1 MATEGRPIG
10 NLVINTTLN
19 DAGVNRG
26 ITGLRNNLKTAR
38 TATKATVQEFK
49 AMGDELTAS
58 KKQVEGLSNEL
69 SIQEKIVE
77 EYRKSYEKQVE
88 LYGEGSQQAQ
98 KYAQR
103 LNTQIQ
109 SYHSLEG
116 SLRRAQM
123 QFQRLEQAQ
132 SQASESAEGLT
143 DSQRKIG
150 DASGDAGGKVSK
162 FSSFIK
168 VGLVGALTAGVA
180 SVGALTAAIGGLG
193 AKMALDTQ
201 AAQGEIRAQLG
212 LTEKEAQKVASS
224 AKSLWADGF
233 GDSVGEAKNA
243 LVNVKQNVK
252 SLKGA
257 TDDTVK
263 EVTKGTMTIAK
274 AFDQDGN
281 DITKSI
287 NAMQNSFD
295 GLSTDAAMDMITSG
309 FQKGLDYSGEFL
321 DSINEYSNQFAAA
334 GFSTQRM
341 FSVFQA
347 GAESGAFQLDKVG
360 DLIKEMNI
368 RLSDG
373 TADEAMQ
380 SLSKHTQDLYAQFKK
395 TGKGGDLVFSA
406 VMKDIDGM
414 KNKSDAY
421 KIGQQIMGT
430 QFEDLGQKG
439 VSALANIENSF
450 SNTSGAT
457 KKAGQALQ
465 DNFGTRLKKIGRSA
479 LASLEPIGNG
489 VLSLLEPVMSGLE
502 SGMKSLE
509 PTFNNIANAGKNL
522 KTIFSG
528 IMDVFNGDTSKG
540 ADKLMDFFPVLTVQT
555 IIDGINNIKTA
566 FSGFKQQA
574 QPIISNMKA
583 SFDAMKPTFS
593 ALGTIASQ
601 VFGTLGPLVKQAL
614 GGVMSFIGQLTGQ
627 WKSFWQQ
634 NGSVITQALQN
645 VWSIVQFVMPAIL
658 AIIRSVW
665 GNIKG
670 VITGAIS
677 IIQGV
682 ILVFSGL
689 LTGNFSKMWEGIK
702 KIFSGAI
709 KVVWNAIQ
717 LSFFGKILGGAKA
730 LGAGLKGIFPK
741 MWGWIKSLFKDGAT
755 NAGKMFTYLKDKAFK
770 IVGDMKDGIVK
781 KFWDIVDAAKSLPK
795 KMGDGIKSMA
805 GKAWDGIKAFGN
817 RTLRGFG
824 KIINGFTQQGIN
836 WILGKIGVDTKIPKW
851 EVPQYANG
859 TGGHPGGPAILGD
872 GRGSNAG
879 PEAFITPSGHMG
891 LSPATDTLMNLP
903 KGTQVLSAIDTK
915 AFLSGIPAYA
925 KGTKKKEGFISKMWN
940 GAKAAVGK
948 VKDLALD
955 VFDYISNPSKL
966 IKKVIEKLGLK
977 LPKVKGI
984 TGDVLKGSFSLIKK
998 NFVKFIKDKFG
1009 ESSNFGEGGT
1019 EAVKKWVAQAL
1030 KIKGLGSEYASALE
1044 TIAMKESGGNP
1055 NVVNRWDS
1063 NWKAGHPS
1071 QGLMQFIPSTFN
1083 ANKEPGY
1090 GNIKNPVHQIL
1101 ASINYLNSRYG
1112 GILNH
1117 PGLKS
1122 MARGGR
1128 YIGYDTG
1135 GLITRDH
1142 MAEVHKGEMLLPL
1155 RQFRRSQAHKVL
1167 SQAGKMVGYEPESRS
1182 SSSDANALKTMVTL
1196 LQQQNSNQQAEI
1208 NLLSQTVR
1216 LLTQLV
1222 AKDPNVIL
1230 SVQELNKIQ
1239 DEAYNKERNQKGL
1252 LNNVSFS

>member
-69 SIQEKIVE
+69 SIQERIVE

-123 QFQRLEQAQ
+123 QYQRLEQAQ
-132 SQASESAEGLT
+132 SQASESADELT
-143 DSQRKIG
+143 DSQREIG
-150 DASGDAGGKVSK
+150 NASGDAGGKVSK

-168 VGLVGALTAGVA
+168 VGLVGALTAGIAGVT
-180 SVGALTAAIGGLG
+180 GLTAAVGAMG

-201 AAQGEIRAQLG
+201 KSQGEFRAQLG
-212 LTEKEAQKVASS
+212 LTKDEAKDLTKVATSVW
-224 AKSLWADGF
+224 KDGF
-233 GDSVGEAKNA
+233 GENMDVVKDA
-243 LVNVKQNVK
+243 LKQVRQNIRGLSDK
-252 SLKGA
+252 DLK
-257 TDDTVK
+257 D
-263 EVTKGTMTIAK
+263 VTKGAITLSETFDADVNEVTRAGNNIMKGFGVESQK
-274 AFDQDGN
+274 AFDLMTYG
-281 DITKSI
+281 
-287 NAMQNSFD
+287 A
-295 GLSTDAAMDMITSG
+295 
-309 FQKGLDYSGEFL
+309 QKGLNFS
-321 DSINEYSNQFAAA
+321 NEMFDNLSEYAPLFGKM
-334 GFSTQRM
+334 GFSAEEYFQLLTKG
-341 FSVFQA
+341 SQA
-347 GAESGAFQLDKVG
+347 GVYNLDYIN
-360 DLIKEMNI
+360 D
-368 RLSDG
+368 
-373 TADEAMQ
+373 
-380 SLSKHTQDLYAQFKK
+380 
-395 TGKGGDLVFSA
+395 
-406 VMKDIDGM
+406 VMKEFQIRVKDG
-414 KNKSDAY
+414 SD
-421 KIGQQIMGT
+421 
-430 QFEDLGQKG
+430 
-439 VSALANIENSF
+439 S
-450 SNTSGAT
+450 TSGAMAQLSGSTQKVWSQFLKGKGTVKDVSNAVLGELKGMKDQVKANNIGVALYGT
-457 KKAGQALQ
+457 KWEDLEADAMYALGGINGKIGDVNGKTKEAGKALQ
-465 DNFGTRLKKIGRSA
+465 DNFGARLKKIGRSA
-479 LASLEPIGNG
+479 LSALLPIGNG
-489 VLSLLEPVMSGLE
+489 LLDVLEPVMAGLE

-528 IMDVFNGDTSKG
+528 VMDVFNGDTSKG

-593 ALGTIASQ
+593 TLGTIASQ

-658 AIIRSVW
+658 AIISSVW

-689 LTGNFSKMWEGIK
+689 LTGDFSKMWEGIK

-709 KVVWNAIQ
+709 KIVWNAIQ

-755 NAGKMFTYLKDKAFK
+755 NAGKMFSFLKDKAMK
-770 IVGDMKDGIVK
+770 IVTDMKSSISK
-781 KFWDIVDAAKSLPK
+781 KFWEIIEGAKALPK
-795 KMGDGIKSMA
+795 KMGQGIKDMA
-805 GKAWDGIKAFGN
+805 GKALDGIKYLANKMTKKLG
-817 RTLRGFG
+817 GVV
-824 KIINGFTQQGIN
+824 NGVIGGVN
-836 WILGKIGVDTKIPKW
+836 WVLGKIGVDEKSQIPKW
-851 EVPQYANG
+851 DVPQYAKG
-859 TGGHPGGPAILGD
+859 TSGHPGGPAILGD
-872 GRGSNAG
+872 GYKHE
-879 PEAFITPSGHMG
+879 PFMTPDGKIG
-891 LSPATDTLMNLP
+891 ISPNVPTLMNLP
-903 KGTQVLSAIDTK
+903 RGTQVMGGDDAEKMFGGS
-915 AFLSGIPAYA
+915 IPFY
-925 KGTKKKEGFISKMWN
+925 KDGTGGNWFTKMW
-940 GAKAAVGK
+940 GKAK
-948 VKDLALD
+948 DIALD
-955 VFDYISNPSKL
+955 VYDYVSNPSKL
-966 IKKVIEKLGLK
+966 LNKVLEKIGVSA
-977 LPKVKGI
+977 PKMSGGFGQIAVNG
-984 TGDVLKGSFSLIKK
+984 F
-998 NFVKFIKDKFG
+998 KFIKDKAIKFIKDKIADYG
-1009 ESSNFGEGGT
+1009 SFEGAGGT
-1019 EAVKKWVAQAL
+1019 AAVKKWVAQAL
-1030 KIKGLGSEYASALE
+1030 NIKGLGSEYASALE

-1182 SSSDANALKTMVTL
+1182 NSSDANALKTMVTL

>member
-69 SIQEKIVE
+69 SIQERIVE

-123 QFQRLEQAQ
+123 QYQRLEQAQ
-132 SQASESAEGLT
+132 SQASESADELT
-143 DSQRKIG
+143 DSQREIG
-150 DASGDAGGKVSK
+150 NASGDAGGKVSK

-168 VGLVGALTAGVA
+168 VGLVGALTAGIAGVT
-180 SVGALTAAIGGLG
+180 GLTAAVGAMG

-201 AAQGEIRAQLG
+201 KSQGEFRAQLG
-212 LTEKEAQKVASS
+212 LTKDEAKDLTKVATSVW
-224 AKSLWADGF
+224 KDGF
-233 GDSVGEAKNA
+233 GENMDVVKDA
-243 LVNVKQNVK
+243 LKQVRQNIRGLSDK
-252 SLKGA
+252 DLK
-257 TDDTVK
+257 D
-263 EVTKGTMTIAK
+263 VTKGAITLSETFDADVNEVTRAGNNIMKGFGVESQK
-274 AFDQDGN
+274 AFDLMTYG
-281 DITKSI
+281 
-287 NAMQNSFD
+287 A
-295 GLSTDAAMDMITSG
+295 
-309 FQKGLDYSGEFL
+309 QKGLNFS
-321 DSINEYSNQFAAA
+321 NEMFDNLSEYAPLFGKM
-334 GFSTQRM
+334 GFSAEEYFQLLTKG
-341 FSVFQA
+341 SQA
-347 GAESGAFQLDKVG
+347 GVYNLDYIN
-360 DLIKEMNI
+360 D
-368 RLSDG
+368 
-373 TADEAMQ
+373 
-380 SLSKHTQDLYAQFKK
+380 
-395 TGKGGDLVFSA
+395 
-406 VMKDIDGM
+406 VMKEFQIRVKDG
-414 KNKSDAY
+414 SD
-421 KIGQQIMGT
+421 
-430 QFEDLGQKG
+430 
-439 VSALANIENSF
+439 S
-450 SNTSGAT
+450 TSGAMAQLSGSTQKVWSQFLKGKGTVKDVSNAVLGELKGMKDQVKANNIGVALYGT
-457 KKAGQALQ
+457 KWEDLEADAMYALGGINGKIGDVNGKTKEAGKALQ
-465 DNFGTRLKKIGRSA
+465 DNFGARLKKIGRSA
-479 LASLEPIGNG
+479 LSALLPIGNG
-489 VLSLLEPVMSGLE
+489 LLDVLEPVMAGLE

-528 IMDVFNGDTSKG
+528 VMDVFNGDTSKG

-593 ALGTIASQ
+593 TLGTIASQ

-658 AIIRSVW
+658 AIISSVW

-689 LTGNFSKMWEGIK
+689 LTGDFSKMWEGIK

-709 KVVWNAIQ
+709 KIVWNAIQ

-755 NAGKMFTYLKDKAFK
+755 NAGKMFSFLKDKAMK
-770 IVGDMKDGIVK
+770 IVTDMKSSISK
-781 KFWDIVDAAKSLPK
+781 KFREIIEGAKALPK
-795 KMGDGIKSMA
+795 KMGQGIKDMA
-805 GKAWDGIKAFGN
+805 GKALDGIKYLANKMTKKLG
-817 RTLRGFG
+817 GVV
-824 KIINGFTQQGIN
+824 NGVIGGVN
-836 WILGKIGVDTKIPKW
+836 WVLGKIGVDEKSQIPKW
-851 EVPQYANG
+851 DVPQYAKG
-859 TGGHPGGPAILGD
+859 TSGHPGGPAILGD
-872 GRGSNAG
+872 GYKHE
-879 PEAFITPSGHMG
+879 PFMTPDGKIG
-891 LSPATDTLMNLP
+891 ISPNVPTLMNLP
-903 KGTQVLSAIDTK
+903 RGTQVMGGDDAEKMFGGS
-915 AFLSGIPAYA
+915 IPFY
-925 KGTKKKEGFISKMWN
+925 KDGTGGNWFTKMW
-940 GAKAAVGK
+940 GKAK
-948 VKDLALD
+948 DIALD
-955 VFDYISNPSKL
+955 VYDYVSNPSKL
-966 IKKVIEKLGLK
+966 LNKVLEKIGVSA
-977 LPKVKGI
+977 PKMSGGFGQIAVNG
-984 TGDVLKGSFSLIKK
+984 F
-998 NFVKFIKDKFG
+998 KFIKDKAIKFIKDKIADYG
-1009 ESSNFGEGGT
+1009 SFEGAGGT
-1019 EAVKKWVAQAL
+1019 AAVKKWVAQAL
-1030 KIKGLGSEYASALE
+1030 NIKGLGSEYASALE

-1182 SSSDANALKTMVTL
+1182 NSSDANALKTMVTL

>member
-69 SIQEKIVE
+69 SIQERIVE

-123 QFQRLEQAQ
+123 QYQRLEQAQ
-132 SQASESAEGLT
+132 SQASESADELT
-143 DSQRKIG
+143 DSQREIG

-168 VGLVGALTAGVA
+168 VGLVGALTAGIAGVT
-180 SVGALTAAIGGLG
+180 GLTAAVGAMG

-201 AAQGEIRAQLG
+201 KSQGEFRAQLG
-212 LTEKEAQKVASS
+212 LTKDEAKDLTKAATSVW
-224 AKSLWADGF
+224 KDGF
-233 GDSVGEAKNA
+233 GENMDVVKNA
-243 LVNVKQNVK
+243 LKQVRQNIRGLSDK
-252 SLKGA
+252 DLK
-257 TDDTVK
+257 D
-263 EVTKGTMTIAK
+263 VTKGAITLSETFDADVNEVTRAGNNIMKGFGVESQK
-274 AFDQDGN
+274 AFDLMTYG
-281 DITKSI
+281 
-287 NAMQNSFD
+287 A
-295 GLSTDAAMDMITSG
+295 
-309 FQKGLDYSGEFL
+309 QKGLNFS
-321 DSINEYSNQFAAA
+321 NEMFDNLSEYAPLFGKM
-334 GFSTQRM
+334 GFSAEEYFQLLTKG
-341 FSVFQA
+341 SQA
-347 GAESGAFQLDKVG
+347 GVYNLDYIN
-360 DLIKEMNI
+360 D
-368 RLSDG
+368 
-373 TADEAMQ
+373 
-380 SLSKHTQDLYAQFKK
+380 
-395 TGKGGDLVFSA
+395 
-406 VMKDIDGM
+406 VMKEFQIRVKDG
-414 KNKSDAY
+414 SD
-421 KIGQQIMGT
+421 
-430 QFEDLGQKG
+430 
-439 VSALANIENSF
+439 S
-450 SNTSGAT
+450 TSGAMAQLSGSTQKVWSQFLKGKGTVKDVSNAVLGELKGMKDQVKANNIGVALYGT
-457 KKAGQALQ
+457 KWEDLEADAMYALGGINGKIGDVNGKTKEAGKALQ
-465 DNFGTRLKKIGRSA
+465 DNFGARLKKIGRSA
-479 LASLEPIGNG
+479 LSALLPIGNG
-489 VLSLLEPVMSGLE
+489 LLDVLEPVMSGLE

-540 ADKLMDFFPVLTVQT
+540 ADKLMEFFPVLTVQT

-755 NAGKMFTYLKDKAFK
+755 NAGKMFSFLKDKAMK
-770 IVGDMKDGIVK
+770 IVTDMKSSISK
-781 KFWDIVDAAKSLPK
+781 KFTEIIEGAKALPK
-795 KMGDGIKSMA
+795 KMGQGIKDMA
-805 GKAWDGIKAFGN
+805 GKALDGIKYLANKMTKKLG
-817 RTLRGFG
+817 GVV
-824 KIINGFTQQGIN
+824 NGVIGGVN
-836 WILGKIGVDTKIPKW
+836 WVLGKIGVDEKSQIPKW
-851 EVPQYANG
+851 DVPQYAKG
-859 TGGHPGGPAILGD
+859 TSGHPGGPAILGD
-872 GRGSNAG
+872 GYKHE
-879 PEAFITPSGHMG
+879 PFMTPDGQIG
-891 LSPATDTLMNLP
+891 ISPNVPTLMNLP
-903 KGTQVLSAIDTK
+903 RGTQVMGGDDAEKMFGGS
-915 AFLSGIPAYA
+915 IPFY
-925 KGTKKKEGFISKMWN
+925 KDGTGGNWFTKMW
-940 GAKAAVGK
+940 GKA
-948 VKDLALD
+948 KDLALD
-955 VFDYISNPSKL
+955 VYDYVSNPSKL
-966 IKKVIEKLGLK
+966 LNKVLEKIGVSA
-977 LPKVKGI
+977 PKMSGGFGQIAVNG
-984 TGDVLKGSFSLIKK
+984 F
-998 NFVKFIKDKFG
+998 KFIKDKAIKFIKDKIADYG
-1009 ESSNFGEGGT
+1009 SFEGAGGT
-1019 EAVKKWVAQAL
+1019 AAVKKWVAQAL
-1030 KIKGLGSEYASALE
+1030 NIKGLGSEYASALE

-1182 SSSDANALKTMVTL
+1182 SSSDENALKTMVTL

>member
-69 SIQEKIVE
+69 SIQERIVE

-123 QFQRLEQAQ
+123 QYQRLEQAQ
-132 SQASESAEGLT
+132 SQASESADELT
-143 DSQRKIG
+143 DSQREIG
-150 DASGDAGGKVSK
+150 NASGDAGGKVSK

-168 VGLVGALTAGVA
+168 VGLVGALTAGIAGVT
-180 SVGALTAAIGGLG
+180 GLTAAVGAMG

-201 AAQGEIRAQLG
+201 KSQGEFRAQLG
-212 LTEKEAQKVASS
+212 LTKDEAKDLTKVATSVW
-224 AKSLWADGF
+224 KDGF
-233 GDSVGEAKNA
+233 GENMDVVKDA
-243 LVNVKQNVK
+243 LKQVRQNIRGLSDK
-252 SLKGA
+252 DLK
-257 TDDTVK
+257 D
-263 EVTKGTMTIAK
+263 VTKGAITLSETFDADVNEVTRAGNNIMKGFGVESQK
-274 AFDQDGN
+274 AFDLMTYG
-281 DITKSI
+281 
-287 NAMQNSFD
+287 A
-295 GLSTDAAMDMITSG
+295 
-309 FQKGLDYSGEFL
+309 QKGLNFSNEMFDNLS
-321 DSINEYSNQFAAA
+321 EYSPLFGKM
-334 GFSTQRM
+334 GFSAEEYFQLLTKG
-341 FSVFQA
+341 SQA
-347 GAESGAFQLDKVG
+347 GVYNLDYIN
-360 DLIKEMNI
+360 D
-368 RLSDG
+368 
-373 TADEAMQ
+373 
-380 SLSKHTQDLYAQFKK
+380 
-395 TGKGGDLVFSA
+395 
-406 VMKDIDGM
+406 VMKEFQIRVKDG
-414 KNKSDAY
+414 SD
-421 KIGQQIMGT
+421 
-430 QFEDLGQKG
+430 
-439 VSALANIENSF
+439 S
-450 SNTSGAT
+450 TSGAMAQLSGSTQKVWSQFLKGKGTVKDVSNAVLGELKGMKDQVKANNIGVALYGT
-457 KKAGQALQ
+457 KWEDLEADAMYALGGINGKIGDVNGKTKEAGKALQ
-465 DNFGTRLKKIGRSA
+465 DNFGARLKKIGRSA
-479 LASLEPIGNG
+479 LSALLPIGNG
-489 VLSLLEPVMSGLE
+489 LLDVLEPVMAGLE

-528 IMDVFNGDTSKG
+528 VMDVFNGDTSKG

-593 ALGTIASQ
+593 TLGTIASQ

-658 AIIRSVW
+658 AIISSVW

-689 LTGNFSKMWEGIK
+689 LTGDFSKMWEGIK

-709 KVVWNAIQ
+709 KIVWNAIQ

-755 NAGKMFTYLKDKAFK
+755 NAGKMFSFLKDKAMK
-770 IVGDMKDGIVK
+770 IVTDMKSSISK
-781 KFWDIVDAAKSLPK
+781 KFWEIIEGAKALPK
-795 KMGDGIKSMA
+795 KMGQGIKDMA
-805 GKAWDGIKAFGN
+805 GKALDGIKYLANKMTKKLG
-817 RTLRGFG
+817 GVV
-824 KIINGFTQQGIN
+824 NGVIGGVN
-836 WILGKIGVDTKIPKW
+836 WVLGKIGVDEKSQIPKW
-851 EVPQYANG
+851 DVPQYAKG
-859 TGGHPGGPAILGD
+859 TSGHPGGPAILGD
-872 GRGSNAG
+872 GYKHE
-879 PEAFITPSGHMG
+879 PFMTPDGKIG
-891 LSPATDTLMNLP
+891 ISPNVPTLMNLP
-903 KGTQVLSAIDTK
+903 RGTQVMGGDDAEKMFGGS
-915 AFLSGIPAYA
+915 IPFY
-925 KGTKKKEGFISKMWN
+925 KDGTGGNWFTKMW
-940 GAKAAVGK
+940 GKAK
-948 VKDLALD
+948 DIALD
-955 VFDYISNPSKL
+955 VYDYVSNPSKL
-966 IKKVIEKLGLK
+966 LNKVLEKIGVSA
-977 LPKVKGI
+977 PKMSGGFGQIAVNG
-984 TGDVLKGSFSLIKK
+984 F
-998 NFVKFIKDKFG
+998 KFIKDKAIKFIKDKIADYG
-1009 ESSNFGEGGT
+1009 SFEGAGGT
-1019 EAVKKWVAQAL
+1019 AAVKKWVAQAL
-1030 KIKGLGSEYASALE
+1030 NIKGLGSEYASALE

-1182 SSSDANALKTMVTL
+1182 NSSDANALKTMVTL

>member
-69 SIQEKIVE
+69 SIQERIVE

-123 QFQRLEQAQ
+123 QYQRLEQAQ
-132 SQASESAEGLT
+132 SQASESADELT
-143 DSQRKIG
+143 DSQREIG
-150 DASGDAGGKVSK
+150 NASGDAGGKVSK

-168 VGLVGALTAGVA
+168 VGLVGALTAGIAGVT
-180 SVGALTAAIGGLG
+180 GLTAAVGAMG

-201 AAQGEIRAQLG
+201 KSQGEFRAQLG
-212 LTEKEAQKVASS
+212 LTKDEAKDLTKVATSVW
-224 AKSLWADGF
+224 KDGF
-233 GDSVGEAKNA
+233 GENMDVVKDA
-243 LVNVKQNVK
+243 LKQVRQNIRGLSDK
-252 SLKGA
+252 DLK
-257 TDDTVK
+257 D
-263 EVTKGTMTIAK
+263 VTKGAITLSETFDADVNEVTRAGNNIMKGFGVESQK
-274 AFDQDGN
+274 AFDLMTYG
-281 DITKSI
+281 
-287 NAMQNSFD
+287 A
-295 GLSTDAAMDMITSG
+295 
-309 FQKGLDYSGEFL
+309 QKGLNFS
-321 DSINEYSNQFAAA
+321 NEMFDNLSEYAPLFGKM
-334 GFSTQRM
+334 GFSAEEYFQLLTKG
-341 FSVFQA
+341 SQA
-347 GAESGAFQLDKVG
+347 GVYNLDYIN
-360 DLIKEMNI
+360 D
-368 RLSDG
+368 
-373 TADEAMQ
+373 
-380 SLSKHTQDLYAQFKK
+380 
-395 TGKGGDLVFSA
+395 
-406 VMKDIDGM
+406 VMKEFQIRVKDG
-414 KNKSDAY
+414 SD
-421 KIGQQIMGT
+421 
-430 QFEDLGQKG
+430 
-439 VSALANIENSF
+439 S
-450 SNTSGAT
+450 TSGAMAQLSGSTQKVWSQFLKGKGTVKDVSNAVLGELKGMKDQVKANNIGVALYGT
-457 KKAGQALQ
+457 KWEDLEADAMYALGGINGKIGDVNGKTKEAGKALQ
-465 DNFGTRLKKIGRSA
+465 DNFGARLKKIGRSA
-479 LASLEPIGNG
+479 LSALLPIGNG
-489 VLSLLEPVMSGLE
+489 LLDVLEPVMAGLE

-528 IMDVFNGDTSKG
+528 VMDVFNGDTSKG

-593 ALGTIASQ
+593 TLGTIASQ

-658 AIIRSVW
+658 AIISSVW

-689 LTGNFSKMWEGIK
+689 LTGDFSKMWEGIK

-709 KVVWNAIQ
+709 KIVWNAIQ

-755 NAGKMFTYLKDKAFK
+755 NAGKMFSFLKDKAMK
-770 IVGDMKDGIVK
+770 IATDMKSSISK
-781 KFWDIVDAAKSLPK
+781 KFWEIIEGAKALPK
-795 KMGDGIKSMA
+795 KMGQGIKDMA
-805 GKAWDGIKAFGN
+805 GKALDGIKYLANKMTKKLG
-817 RTLRGFG
+817 GVV
-824 KIINGFTQQGIN
+824 NGVIGGVN
-836 WILGKIGVDTKIPKW
+836 WVLGKIGVDEKSQIPKW
-851 EVPQYANG
+851 DVPQYAKG
-859 TGGHPGGPAILGD
+859 TSGHPGGPAILGD
-872 GRGSNAG
+872 GYKHE
-879 PEAFITPSGHMG
+879 PFMTPDGKIG
-891 LSPATDTLMNLP
+891 ISPNVPTLMNLP
-903 KGTQVLSAIDTK
+903 RGTQVMGGDDAEKMFGGS
-915 AFLSGIPAYA
+915 IPFY
-925 KGTKKKEGFISKMWN
+925 KDGTGGNWFTKMW
-940 GAKAAVGK
+940 GKAK
-948 VKDLALD
+948 DIALD
-955 VFDYISNPSKL
+955 VYDYVSNPSKL
-966 IKKVIEKLGLK
+966 LNKVLEKIGVSA
-977 LPKVKGI
+977 PKMSGGFGQIAVNG
-984 TGDVLKGSFSLIKK
+984 F
-998 NFVKFIKDKFG
+998 KFIKDKAIKFIKDKIADYG
-1009 ESSNFGEGGT
+1009 SFEGAGGT
-1019 EAVKKWVAQAL
+1019 AAVKKWVAQAL
-1030 KIKGLGSEYASALE
+1030 NIKGLGSEYASALE

-1083 ANKEPGY
+1083 ANKEPGH

-1122 MARGGR
+1122 RARGGR

-1182 SSSDANALKTMVTL
+1182 NSSDANALKTMVTL

>member
-69 SIQEKIVE
+69 SIQERIVE

-123 QFQRLEQAQ
+123 QYQRLEQAQ
-132 SQASESAEGLT
+132 SQASESADELT
-143 DSQRKIG
+143 DSQREIG

-168 VGLVGALTAGVA
+168 VGLVGALTAGIAGVT
-180 SVGALTAAIGGLG
+180 GLTAAVGAMG

-201 AAQGEIRAQLG
+201 KSQGEFRAQLG
-212 LTEKEAQKVASS
+212 LTKDEAKDLTKAATSVW
-224 AKSLWADGF
+224 KDGF
-233 GDSVGEAKNA
+233 GENMDVVKDA
-243 LVNVKQNVK
+243 LKQVRQNIRGLSDK
-252 SLKGA
+252 DLK
-257 TDDTVK
+257 D
-263 EVTKGTMTIAK
+263 VTKGAIILSETFDADVNEVTRAGNNIMKGFGVESQK
-274 AFDQDGN
+274 AFDLMTYG
-281 DITKSI
+281 
-287 NAMQNSFD
+287 A
-295 GLSTDAAMDMITSG
+295 
-309 FQKGLDYSGEFL
+309 QKGLNFS
-321 DSINEYSNQFAAA
+321 NEMFDNLSEYAPLFGKM
-334 GFSTQRM
+334 GFSAEEYFQLLTKG
-341 FSVFQA
+341 SQA
-347 GAESGAFQLDKVG
+347 GVYNLDYIN
-360 DLIKEMNI
+360 D
-368 RLSDG
+368 
-373 TADEAMQ
+373 
-380 SLSKHTQDLYAQFKK
+380 
-395 TGKGGDLVFSA
+395 
-406 VMKDIDGM
+406 VMKEFQIRVKDG
-414 KNKSDAY
+414 SD
-421 KIGQQIMGT
+421 
-430 QFEDLGQKG
+430 
-439 VSALANIENSF
+439 S
-450 SNTSGAT
+450 TSGAMAQLSGSTQKVWSQFLKGKGTVKDVSNAVLGELKGMKDQVKANNIGVALYGT
-457 KKAGQALQ
+457 KWEDLEADAMYALGGINGKIGDVNGKTKEAGKALQ
-465 DNFGTRLKKIGRSA
+465 DNFGARLKKLGRSA
-479 LASLEPIGNG
+479 LSALLPIGNG
-489 VLSLLEPVMSGLE
+489 LLDVLEPVMSGLE

-593 ALGTIASQ
+593 TLGTIASQ
-601 VFGTLGPLVKQAL
+601 VIGTLGPLVKQAL

-627 WKSFWQQ
+627 WKSFWEQ
-634 NGSVITQALQN
+634 NGSVISQALQN
-645 VWSIVQFVMPAIL
+645 VWSVVQFVMPAVL
-658 AIIRSVW
+658 AIIKSVW

-670 VITGAIS
+670 VITGAMS
-677 IIQGV
+677 VIQGV

-755 NAGKMFTYLKDKAFK
+755 NAGKMFSYLKDKALK
-770 IVGDMKDGIVK
+770 IVTDMKTSISK
-781 KFWDIVDAAKSLPK
+781 KFTDIVDGAKALSK

-859 TGGHPGGPAILGD
+859 TGGHPGGLAILGD
-872 GRGSNAG
+872 GKGSNAG

-903 KGTQVLSAIDTK
+903 QGTQVLSAIDTR
-915 AFLSGIPAYA
+915 AFLSGVPAYA
-925 KGTKKKEGFISKMWN
+925 NGTKKKEGFISKMWN

-966 IKKVIEKLGLK
+966 VKKVIEKLGLK

-998 NFVKFIKDKFG
+998 NFVNFIKDKFG

-1019 EAVKKWVAQAL
+1019 AAVKKWVAQAL

-1044 TIAMKESGGNP
+1044 TIATKESGGNP

-1083 ANKEPGY
+1083 ANKEPGH
-1090 GNIKNPVHQIL
+1090 GNIKNPVDQIL

-1182 SSSDANALKTMVTL
+1182 NSSDANALQTMVTL

-1230 SVQELNKIQ
+1230 SIQELNKIQ

>member
-69 SIQEKIVE
+69 SIQERIVE

-123 QFQRLEQAQ
+123 QYQRLEQAQ
-132 SQASESAEGLT
+132 SQASESADELT
-143 DSQRKIG
+143 DSQREIG
-150 DASGDAGGKVSK
+150 NASGDAGGKVSK

-168 VGLVGALTAGVA
+168 VGLVGALTAGIAGVT
-180 SVGALTAAIGGLG
+180 GLTAAVGAMG

-201 AAQGEIRAQLG
+201 KSQGEFRAQLG
-212 LTEKEAQKVASS
+212 LTKDEAKDLTKVATSVW
-224 AKSLWADGF
+224 KDGF
-233 GDSVGEAKNA
+233 GENMDVVKDA
-243 LVNVKQNVK
+243 LKQVRQNIRGLSDK
-252 SLKGA
+252 DLK
-257 TDDTVK
+257 D
-263 EVTKGTMTIAK
+263 VTKGAITLSETFDADVNEVTRAGNNIMKGFGVESQK
-274 AFDQDGN
+274 AFDLMTYG
-281 DITKSI
+281 
-287 NAMQNSFD
+287 A
-295 GLSTDAAMDMITSG
+295 
-309 FQKGLDYSGEFL
+309 QKGLNFS
-321 DSINEYSNQFAAA
+321 NEMFDNLSEYAPLFGKM
-334 GFSTQRM
+334 GFSAEEYFQLLTKG
-341 FSVFQA
+341 SQA
-347 GAESGAFQLDKVG
+347 GVYNLDYIN
-360 DLIKEMNI
+360 D
-368 RLSDG
+368 
-373 TADEAMQ
+373 
-380 SLSKHTQDLYAQFKK
+380 
-395 TGKGGDLVFSA
+395 
-406 VMKDIDGM
+406 VMKEFQIRVKDG
-414 KNKSDAY
+414 SD
-421 KIGQQIMGT
+421 
-430 QFEDLGQKG
+430 
-439 VSALANIENSF
+439 S
-450 SNTSGAT
+450 TSGAMAQLSGSTQKVWSQFLKGKGTVKDVSNAVLGELKGMKDQVKANNIGVALYGT
-457 KKAGQALQ
+457 KWEDLEADAMYALGGINGKIGDVNGKTKEAGKALQ
-465 DNFGTRLKKIGRSA
+465 DNFGARLKKIGRSA
-479 LASLEPIGNG
+479 LSALLPIGNG
-489 VLSLLEPVMSGLE
+489 LLDVLEPVMAGLE

-528 IMDVFNGDTSKG
+528 VMDVFNGDTSKG

-593 ALGTIASQ
+593 TLGTIASQ

-658 AIIRSVW
+658 AIISSVW

-689 LTGNFSKMWEGIK
+689 LTGDFSKMWEGIK

-709 KVVWNAIQ
+709 KIVWNAIQ

-755 NAGKMFTYLKDKAFK
+755 NAGKMFSFLKDKAMK
-770 IVGDMKDGIVK
+770 IATDMKSSISK
-781 KFWDIVDAAKSLPK
+781 KFWEIIEGAKALPK
-795 KMGDGIKSMA
+795 KMGQGIKDMA
-805 GKAWDGIKAFGN
+805 GKALDGIKYLANKMTKKLG
-817 RTLRGFG
+817 GVV
-824 KIINGFTQQGIN
+824 NGVIGGVN
-836 WILGKIGVDTKIPKW
+836 WVLGKIGVDEKSQIPKW
-851 EVPQYANG
+851 DVPQYAKG
-859 TGGHPGGPAILGD
+859 TSGHPGGPAILGD
-872 GRGSNAG
+872 GYKHE
-879 PEAFITPSGHMG
+879 PFMTPDGKIG
-891 LSPATDTLMNLP
+891 ISPNVPTLMNLP
-903 KGTQVLSAIDTK
+903 RGTQVMGGDDAEKMFGGS
-915 AFLSGIPAYA
+915 IPFY
-925 KGTKKKEGFISKMWN
+925 KDGTGGNWFTKMW
-940 GAKAAVGK
+940 GKAK
-948 VKDLALD
+948 DIALD
-955 VFDYISNPSKL
+955 VYDYVSNPSKL
-966 IKKVIEKLGLK
+966 LNKVLEKIGVSA
-977 LPKVKGI
+977 PKMSGGFGQIAVNG
-984 TGDVLKGSFSLIKK
+984 F
-998 NFVKFIKDKFG
+998 KFIKDKAIKFIKDKIADYG
-1009 ESSNFGEGGT
+1009 SFEGAGGT
-1019 EAVKKWVAQAL
+1019 AAVKKWVAQAL
-1030 KIKGLGSEYASALE
+1030 NIKGLGSEYASALE

-1122 MARGGR
+1122 RARGGR

-1182 SSSDANALKTMVTL
+1182 NSSDANALKTMVTL